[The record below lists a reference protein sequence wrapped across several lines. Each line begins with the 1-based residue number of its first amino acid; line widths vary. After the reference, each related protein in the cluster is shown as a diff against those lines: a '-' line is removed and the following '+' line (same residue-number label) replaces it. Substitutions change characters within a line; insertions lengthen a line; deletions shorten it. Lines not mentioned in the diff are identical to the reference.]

1 MQIRK
6 KYKGELKETL
16 KTKLRTFCAGPG
28 INSETFAFEKKLNEF
43 TKYFDRVTSG
53 SNVVQVKIQKVSKY
67 RKNFKLSV
75 RC

>member
-28 INSETFAFEKKLNEF
+28 INSETFAFEKKTEQIYCVL
-43 TKYFDRVTSG
+43 
-53 SNVVQVKIQKVSKY
+53 I
-67 RKNFKLSV
+67 V
-75 RC
+75 RLEV